1 MMTSRIKIYIC
12 LLEAF
17 ILCGNAY
24 AMSPGSL
31 IKSPVNY
38 VKKLINHE
46 KESNDIVAEKPKVS
60 GEGEEKRGDQ
70 PKKSHALSPV
80 SMIKSPINYVKELM
94 GFKKEL
100 KDRAVE
106 MPEVIEGSE
115 NEKRNRFKR
124 GYALFTEESYLDAAI
139 ELYRFMSM
147 SNHDEEDYEW
157 AQFFFGICLNKL
169 ELSHATNDVLGDLV
183 SRKPNPRIVTYSLG
197 LIESNVSTFPYDED
211 FIVSQVV
218 GDQDYGFVEGDTAD
232 FINYLQGVYDW
243 EHRFKEWGNDHFK
256 KINPSSKY
264 YYNYIY
270 KKALFSV
277 YENDIDGAIGYLKEI
292 LISTQPSKE
301 LKDESRK
308 TLARLLY
315 EKGDY
320 ENADMIYME
329 IEKNIIEQADNL
341 LERAWVHY
349 RLGNSE
355 KAMGLLYSFQAPS
368 FENAFRPEYFI
379 LKSFIY
385 KDVCNYKNALYVVNE
400 FKERYGDAIT
410 KLYERSLPQDNTQLM
425 MVLLNKP
432 GIAKTFK
439 FLELLEKEKEHVQSI
454 PDELLKNYLT
464 RIYEL
469 QIEESSE
476 NLRKQ
481 VSENYEKIADDLLR
495 YEEDAYLMEYEIGLD
510 MYQRVYESRFTED
523 KSIKEK
529 VTKGLALFEF
539 QGEFWN
545 DELETYEVTLQ
556 NKCENMEEWDIFFK

>member
-1 MMTSRIKIYIC
+1 MISRTRLYIC
-12 LLEAF
+12 LIVAV

-38 VKKLINHE
+38 VKKFLGFK
-46 KESNDIVAEKPKVS
+46 KESKDKVVEKPTVTES
-60 GEGEEKRGDQ
+60 SEDEKQNQSQKG
-70 PKKSHALSPV
+70 SALSPGKL
-80 SMIKSPINYVKELM
+80 ITSPINYVKNLM
-94 GFKKEL
+94 GFEKDS
-100 KDRAVE
+100 KDRVVE
-106 MPEVIEGSE
+106 MPIVIEGSAD
-115 NEKRNRFKR
+115 EKSNRFKR
-124 GYALFTEESYLDAAI
+124 GYALFTEEKYLDAAI
-139 ELYRFMSM
+139 ELYHFMSM

-169 ELSHATNDVLGDLV
+169 KMSHAANDVLGDLV
-183 SRKPNPRIVTYSLG
+183 SRKPNPKIVTYSFEL
-197 LIESNVSTFPYDED
+197 LEKNVSTLPHDEE

-218 GDQDYGFVEGDTAD
+218 GDQDYGFVEGDIAD
-232 FINYLQGVYDW
+232 FVNYLQGVYDW

-264 YYNYIY
+264 YYNYVY
-270 KKALFSV
+270 KQALFCV

-292 LISTQPSKE
+292 LRSNQPSKE

-320 ENADMIYME
+320 DNADMIYME

-341 LERAWVHY
+341 LERAWIHY

-385 KDVCNYKNALYVVNE
+385 KDVCNYQNALTVVNE
-400 FKERYGDAIT
+400 FKDRYGEAIT
-410 KLYERSLPQDNTQLM
+410 KLYERSLPQENTPLM

-432 GIAKTFK
+432 GVAKTFR
-439 FLELLEKEKEHVQSI
+439 FLELLEKELEMVNAI
-454 PDELLKNYLT
+454 PDDLLKNYLVKV
-464 RIYEL
+464 YEL

-476 NLRKQ
+476 TLRKQ
-481 VSENYEKIADDLLR
+481 INDGYEVIADDLLK

-510 MYQRVYESRFTED
+510 MYQRVYDSHFTEE
-523 KSIKEK
+523 KTVKEK
-529 VTKGLALFEF
+529 VEKGLALYKF

>member
-1 MMTSRIKIYIC
+1 MNSRIKISIC
-12 LLEAF
+12 LLVAF
-17 ILCGNAY
+17 ILCSNAY
-24 AMSPGSL
+24 AVSPGSL
-31 IKSPVNY
+31 IKSPYNY
-38 VKKLINHE
+38 VKKFLGANR
-46 KESNDIVAEKPKVS
+46 ESKEKPAVKTEARES
-60 GEGEEKRGDQ
+60 SEDEKHNRS
-70 PKKSHALSPV
+70 PKEYALSAGK
-80 SMIKSPINYVKELM
+80 MIISPINYVKELM

-100 KDRAVE
+100 KKRAVE
-106 MPEVIEGSE
+106 MPDVMEGTKD
-115 NEKRNRFKR
+115 EKRNRFKR
-124 GYALFTEESYLDAAI
+124 GYALFTEKRYLDAAI

-157 AQFFFGICLNKL
+157 AQFFFGISINKL
-169 ELSHATNDVLGDLV
+169 KMSHAANDVLGDLV
-183 SRKPNPRIVTYSLG
+183 ARKPNPKIVTYSLG
-197 LIESNVSTFPYDED
+197 LLENNVSTLPYDEE
-211 FIVSQVV
+211 FMVSQVV

-232 FINYLQGVYDW
+232 FINYLQGLYDW
-243 EHRFKEWGNDHFK
+243 EHGFKGWGNDHFK
-256 KINPSSKY
+256 KIKPSSKY

-270 KKALFSV
+270 KRALFSV

-292 LISTQPSKE
+292 LKSSQPSKE

-320 ENADMIYME
+320 DTADMIYMK

-400 FKERYGDAIT
+400 FKERYGEAIT
-410 KLYERSLPQDNTQLM
+410 RLYERSLPEENTQLM
-425 MVLLNKP
+425 LVLLNKP
-432 GIAKTFK
+432 DVAKTFK
-439 FLELLEKEKEHVQSI
+439 FLDLLEKEKAQCESI
-454 PDELLKNYLT
+454 PDELLKNYLV

-476 NLRKQ
+476 TLKKQ
-481 VSENYEKIADDLLR
+481 IYDGYEMIADDLLR

-510 MYQRVYESRFTED
+510 MYQRVYDSQFAEEKT
-523 KSIKEK
+523 IKEK
-529 VTKGLALFEF
+529 VSKGLALYEF

-545 DELETYEVTLQ
+545 DELETYEVKLQ

>member
-1 MMTSRIKIYIC
+1 MISRTRISVC
-12 LLEAF
+12 LLAAV
-17 ILCGNAY
+17 IICGNAN
-24 AMSPGSL
+24 ALSPAKM

-38 VKKLINHE
+38 I
-46 KESNDIVAEKPKVS
+46 
-60 GEGEEKRGDQ
+60 
-70 PKKSHALSPV
+70 
-80 SMIKSPINYVKELM
+80 KELM

-100 KDRAVE
+100 KERAVE
-106 MPEVIEGSE
+106 KPVVIEGSE
-115 NEKRNRFKR
+115 DEKQKRFKR
-124 GYALFTEESYLDAAI
+124 GYALFTEEDYQDAAI

-147 SNHDEEDYEW
+147 SSHDEDDYEW
-157 AQFFFGICLNKL
+157 AQFFFGISLNKL
-169 ELSHATNDVLGDLV
+169 KLSHAANDVLGDLV
-183 SRKPNPRIVTYSLG
+183 TRKPNPRIVTYSFG
-197 LIESNVSTFPYDED
+197 LLEKNVSTLPHDEE

-218 GDQDYGFVEGDTAD
+218 GDQDYGFVEGDIAD
-232 FINYLQGVYDW
+232 FVNYLQGLYDW

-270 KKALFSV
+270 KKALFCV
-277 YENDIDGAIGYLKEI
+277 YEDDIDGAIGYLKEI
-292 LISTQPSKE
+292 LRSRKPSKE

-320 ENADMIYME
+320 NNADMIYMD

-400 FKERYGDAIT
+400 FKERYGEAIT
-410 KLYERSLPQDNTQLM
+410 KLYERTLPQENTPLM

-432 GIAKTFK
+432 GVAKTFR
-439 FLELLEKEKEHVQSI
+439 FLELLEQELELVQAI
-454 PDELLKNYLT
+454 PDELLKDYLG

-476 NLRKQ
+476 TLRRQ
-481 VSENYEKIADDLLR
+481 INEGYEMIADDLLR

-510 MYQRVYESRFTED
+510 MYQRVYESQFAEEKTV
-523 KSIKEK
+523 KEK
-529 VTKGLALFEF
+529 VAKGLALFEF

-545 DELETYEVTLQ
+545 DELESYEVTLQ

>member
-1 MMTSRIKIYIC
+1 MISRTRPYIC
-12 LLEAF
+12 LLVAV
-17 ILCGNAY
+17 IICSNAY
-24 AMSPGSL
+24 AISPGNL

-38 VKKLINHE
+38 VKKLLGVNKESKE
-46 KESNDIVAEKPKVS
+46 KEVEKPAVTESSEDDKQNIS
-60 GEGEEKRGDQ
+60 QKR
-70 PKKSHALSPV
+70 KALSPV
-80 SMIKSPINYVKELM
+80 RIIKSPINYVKELM

-100 KDRAVE
+100 KDKAVE
-106 MPEVIEGSE
+106 MPVVIEGSAE
-115 NEKRNRFKR
+115 EKMNRFKR
-124 GYALFTEESYLDAAI
+124 GYALFTEEEYLDAAI

-169 ELSHATNDVLGDLV
+169 ELSHAANDVLGDLV
-183 SRKPNPRIVTYSLG
+183 TRKPNPKIVTYCFEL
-197 LIESNVSTFPYDED
+197 LEKNVSTLPHDED

-218 GDQDYGFVEGDTAD
+218 GDQDYGFVEGDIAD
-232 FINYLQGVYDW
+232 FVNYLQGAYDW

-256 KINPSSKY
+256 KINSSSKY
-264 YYNYIY
+264 YYSYIY
-270 KKALFSV
+270 KQALFCV

-292 LISTQPSKE
+292 LRSSQPSKE

-320 ENADMIYME
+320 DNADMIYME

-341 LERAWVHY
+341 LERAWIHY

-385 KDVCNYKNALYVVNE
+385 KDVCNYKNALHVVNE
-400 FKERYGDAIT
+400 FKERYGDAIN
-410 KLYERSLPQDNTQLM
+410 KLYERSLPQENTQLM

-432 GIAKTFK
+432 GISKTFK
-439 FLELLEKEKEHVQSI
+439 FLELLEKEMELAKAI
-454 PDELLKNYLT
+454 PDDLLKNYLIK
-464 RIYEL
+464 IYEL
-469 QIEESSE
+469 QMEESSE
-476 NLRKQ
+476 TLRKQ
-481 VSENYEKIADDLLR
+481 INDGYETIANDLLK

-510 MYQRVYESRFTED
+510 MYQRVYDSHFSEEKTV
-523 KSIKEK
+523 KEK
-529 VTKGLALFEF
+529 VEKGLAFYKF

>member
-1 MMTSRIKIYIC
+1 MVSRTRLYIC
-12 LLEAF
+12 LLGA
-17 ILCGNAY
+17 ILLCGNAY

-38 VKKLINHE
+38 VRKFLGFKKETKDRIIEKPEAVDGSEDKKHEQLKKSNTLSPGKLI
-46 KESNDIVAEKPKVS
+46 A
-60 GEGEEKRGDQ
+60 
-70 PKKSHALSPV
+70 
-80 SMIKSPINYVKELM
+80 SPINYVKELM
-94 GFKKEL
+94 GFKKKV
-100 KDRAVE
+100 KDKAVE
-106 MPEVIEGSE
+106 MPTVIEGSAD
-115 NEKRNRFKR
+115 EKSNRFKR
-124 GYALFTEESYLDAAI
+124 GYALFTEEKYQDAAI
-139 ELYRFMSM
+139 ELYHFMSM

-157 AQFFFGICLNKL
+157 AQFFFGISLNNLKM
-169 ELSHATNDVLGDLV
+169 SHAANDVLGDLV
-183 SRKPNPRIVTYSLG
+183 TRKPNPKIVTYSFG
-197 LIESNVSTFPYDED
+197 LLENNVSTLPHDED

-218 GDQDYGFVEGDTAD
+218 ADQDYGFVEGDIAD
-232 FINYLQGVYDW
+232 FVNYLQGVYDW

-256 KINPSSKY
+256 KINPASKY

-270 KKALFSV
+270 KQALFCV

-292 LISTQPSKE
+292 LKSGQPSKE

-320 ENADMIYME
+320 DNADMIYKE

-400 FKERYGDAIT
+400 FKDRYGDAIT
-410 KLYERSLPQDNTQLM
+410 KLYERSLPQENTQLM

-439 FLELLEKEKEHVQSI
+439 FLELLEKELEQCQAI
-454 PDELLKNYLT
+454 PDELLKNYL
-464 RIYEL
+464 IKVYEL

-481 VSENYEKIADDLLR
+481 INDGYETIANDLLK

-510 MYQRVYESRFTED
+510 MYQRVYESQFHEEKTV
-523 KSIKEK
+523 KEK
-529 VTKGLALFEF
+529 VEKGLALYKF

>member
-1 MMTSRIKIYIC
+1 MISKPGLYIC
-12 LLEAF
+12 LLGAV

-24 AMSPGSL
+24 AMSP
-31 IKSPVNY
+31 
-38 VKKLINHE
+38 VKI
-46 KESNDIVAEKPKVS
+46 
-60 GEGEEKRGDQ
+60 
-70 PKKSHALSPV
+70 
-80 SMIKSPINYVKELM
+80 IKSPINYVKELM
-94 GFKKEL
+94 GFKKEI
-100 KDRAVE
+100 KDKAVE
-106 MPEVIEGSE
+106 IPAVIEGSE
-115 NEKRNRFKR
+115 DEKQNRFKR
-124 GYALFTEESYLDAAI
+124 GYGLFTEKDYQEAAI

-169 ELSHATNDVLGDLV
+169 KFFHAANDVLGDLIT
-183 SRKPNPRIVTYSLG
+183 RKPNPRIVTYSFEL
-197 LIESNVSTFPYDED
+197 LEKNVSTLPHDEE

-218 GDQDYGFVEGDTAD
+218 GDQDYGFVEGDIAD
-232 FINYLQGVYDW
+232 FVNYLQGVYDW

-256 KINPSSKY
+256 KINPASKY

-270 KKALFSV
+270 KQAIFCV
-277 YENDIDGAIGYLKEI
+277 YENDIDGAIDHLKEI
-292 LISTQPSKE
+292 LRSNQPSVE

-320 ENADMIYME
+320 DNADMIYME
-329 IEKNIIEQADNL
+329 IDKNIVEQADNL

-400 FKERYGDAIT
+400 FKDRYGEAIT
-410 KLYERSLPQDNTQLM
+410 KLYERTLPQENTQLM

-432 GIAKTFK
+432 GVSKTFK
-439 FLELLEKEKEHVQSI
+439 FLELLENELELVKSI
-454 PDELLKNYLT
+454 PDELLKNYL
-464 RIYEL
+464 IKVYEL

-476 NLRKQ
+476 TLRKQ
-481 VSENYEKIADDLLR
+481 INDGYEMIANDLLK

-510 MYQRVYESRFTED
+510 MYQRVYESQFTEE
-523 KSIKEK
+523 KTVKEK
-529 VTKGLALFEF
+529 VEKGLALYKF

>member
-1 MMTSRIKIYIC
+1 MISRTRLYIC
-12 LLEAF
+12 LLVAV
-17 ILCGNAY
+17 ILCSNAY

-38 VKKLINHE
+38 VKKFLGFK
-46 KESNDIVAEKPKVS
+46 KESQEKTI
-60 GEGEEKRGDQ
+60 EKSAVTESSEDEKQNGSQ
-70 PKKSHALSPV
+70 KGYTLSPV
-80 SMIKSPINYVKELM
+80 KLITSPINYVKELM

-100 KDRAVE
+100 KNRAVE
-106 MPEVIEGSE
+106 MPVVIEGSAD
-115 NEKRNRFKR
+115 EKMNRFKR
-124 GYALFTEESYLDAAI
+124 GYALFTEEDYLDAAI
-139 ELYRFMSM
+139 ELYHFMSM
-147 SNHDEEDYEW
+147 SSHDEEDYEW

-169 ELSHATNDVLGDLV
+169 KMSHAANDVLGDLV
-183 SRKPNPRIVTYSLG
+183 TRKPNPKIVTYCFEL
-197 LIESNVSTFPYDED
+197 LEKNVSTLPHDEE

-218 GDQDYGFVEGDTAD
+218 GDQDYGFVEGDIAD
-232 FINYLQGVYDW
+232 FVNYLQGAYDW
-243 EHRFKEWGNDHFK
+243 EHRFKEWGIDHFK

-264 YYNYIY
+264 YYSYIY
-270 KKALFSV
+270 KQALFSV
-277 YENDIDGAIGYLKEI
+277 YENDIDGAIGHLKEI
-292 LISTQPSKE
+292 LRSSQPSKE
-301 LKDESRK
+301 VKDESRK

-320 ENADMIYME
+320 NNADMIYLD
-329 IEKNIIEQADNL
+329 IEKNIIEQSDNL
-341 LERAWVHY
+341 LERAWIHY

-400 FKERYGDAIT
+400 FKERYGDAIN
-410 KLYERSLPQDNTQLM
+410 KLYERSLPQENTQLM

-432 GIAKTFK
+432 GIARTFK
-439 FLELLEKEKEHVQSI
+439 FLELLEKEMEIVNAM
-454 PDELLKNYLT
+454 PDELLKNYLIN
-464 RIYEL
+464 IYEL

-476 NLRKQ
+476 TLRKQ
-481 VSENYEKIADDLLR
+481 INDGYETIADDLLK

-510 MYQRVYESRFTED
+510 MYQRVYDSHFTEE
-523 KSIKEK
+523 KTVKEK
-529 VTKGLALFEF
+529 VEKGLALYKF